1 MAGYESFTWVLS
13 VLIVDSRVVL
23 EQGEPRPAGREET
36 LQPWEA
42 SEAGGELEVG
52 RQAQSEVQQGGTAL
66 LFLLL
71 LLLGHRQPVVL

>member
-1 MAGYESFTWVLS
+1 MMP
-13 VLIVDSRVVL
+13 VLIVDGLLVV
-23 EQGEPRPAGREET
+23 EESQARPAGREET